1 MRTTSILLA
10 GAALMCI
17 STTAKARTYY
27 EETTYYNHPQSNV
40 SRHYKSGETYRGAQ
54 PVYQRQPQY
63 QQAPRY
69 QQPAYYPPANP
80 SPWSVYVTA
89 RGNYTAMQ
97 NDTEGD
103 YTYDLGAYEII
114 QKNFGHI
121 DDKVFGASAA
131 VGIKNGMFRAEV
143 EGLWNMTAEDQ
154 LYGSSSS
161 ENKVE
166 VSQQSV
172 LLNMYLDFET
182 NTNATPYFGVGV
194 GYTKL
199 DVDYYAGSK
208 SKGSLAWQVGGGINL
223 AATEH
228 VSFDLGY
235 RYMYN
240 GKLSVED
247 ATYVNGV
254 PEFRSIDMES
264 YSHNFY
270 AGIRYTF

>member
-1 MRTTSILLA
+1 
-10 GAALMCI
+10 MCI
-17 STTAKARTYY
+17 SAAAQARTYY
-27 EETTYYNHPQSNV
+27 EETTYYERPQSGV
-40 SRHYKSGETYRGAQ
+40 SRHYKSGETYRGTQ
-54 PVYQRQPQY
+54 PAYQRQPQY
-63 QQAPRY
+63 QQAQRY

-103 YTYDLGAYEII
+103 YTYDFGSYEII
-114 QKNFGHI
+114 EKNFGHI
-121 DDKVFGASAA
+121 DDKVFGLSAA
-131 VGIKNGMFRAEV
+131 VGVKNGMFRAEL
-143 EGLWNMTAEDQ
+143 EGLWNTAAEDQ
-154 LYGSSSS
+154 LYKRDDP

-166 VSQQSV
+166 ISQKSV
-172 LLNMYLDFET
+172 LLNGYLDFET
-182 NTNATPYFGVGV
+182 NTNATPYFGAGI

-223 AATEH
+223 AANEH
-228 VSFDLGY
+228 ISFDLGY
-235 RYMYN
+235 RYMFN
-240 GKLSVED
+240 GKMSVDD
-247 ATYVNGV
+247 ATRISGV

-270 AGIRYTF
+270 AGLRYTF